1 MEHINNWKNKNV
13 FIKQLELNKK
23 ELNGNYPNH
32 WNSFIN
38 IINSIDLKSC
48 MKILDIGCGCG
59 SYYELCRRHFKNLE
73 YSGID
78 YSVEAIEIAKENWKY
93 DNFFVKSFDEI
104 DKTFIENYDIIHMGA
119 LLDILPNAEEA
130 LDFILKLGV
139 KYVILSRVEISEQR
153 ECKTYMAYDEII
165 TYKYRHAHDEI
176 MKTIYINNYNVSNI
190 DGDNILLKIKN

>member
-1 MEHINNWKNKNV
+1 M
-13 FIKQLELNKK
+13 
-23 ELNGNYPNH
+23 
-32 WNSFIN
+32 
-38 IINSIDLKSC
+38 INSLLITGVLSNISSKLFLIKPVQLPLGLIIYSVPLKS
-48 MKILDIGCGCG
+48 
-59 SYYELCRRHFKNLE
+59 FKNLE

-190 DGDNILLKIKN
+190 DGDNILLKIK